1 MIDWLGWVQLLM
13 ELNLTKSN
21 LQDKDGNV
29 KYWLIGRGELT
40 GPLPTRTHVL
50 ASLSAAPRDDT
61 SGIGWPRE
69 CTPSKGY
76 TQDDARPRAFP
87 YGPGMVLTS

>member
-40 GPLPTRTHVL
+40 GPLPTRTHVS
-50 ASLSAAPRDDT
+50 ASRLRVPGDDT
-61 SGIGWPRE
+61 WGTGGPLAY
-69 CTPSKGY
+69 TPNTGC
-76 TQDDARPRAFP
+76 TQDVVRLRAYP
-87 YGPGMVLTS
+87 HGPETAPTS